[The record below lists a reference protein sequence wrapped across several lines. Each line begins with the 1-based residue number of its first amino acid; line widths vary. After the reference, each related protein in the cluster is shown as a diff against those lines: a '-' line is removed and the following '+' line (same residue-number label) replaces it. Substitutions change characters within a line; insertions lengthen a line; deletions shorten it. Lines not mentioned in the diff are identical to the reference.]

1 MKTISFFCRWRTC
14 SSSSFTPIAR
24 SLEVGPLPAGGRWSV
39 RRKSEMVLRMLWG
52 EPLDVLSRELVL
64 EVYKLELWREKA
76 LIGMEVVLKERNGDP
91 LNTELDRAKK
101 SIGELSMEF
110 ELLRARCED
119 KESLRR
125 RR

>member
-1 MKTISFFCRWRTC
+1 M
-14 SSSSFTPIAR
+14 
-24 SLEVGPLPAGGRWSV
+24 